1 MVTRLCVFFS
11 NYVCFF
17 ETMYVKN
24 VINYLL
30 TVLYCYAIWKQN
42 EMRSVLATKWEDVVV
57 SAPPHPIQYCLTNT
71 YKVLVLS
78 SVAVL
83 VAPNFKCIQLERGVC
98 VCVWNL
104 KEHCVTLLLLHV
116 QRGKVSLLPS
126 ADEYYMRGGI
136 RAVAPVWSCVCVSWD
151 DSLMC
156 CAPSCGCGGS
166 SWSGHSHGHRVEE
179 DGVPVSFS
187 GLFLGTLFK
196 YSVR

>member
-17 ETMYVKN
+17 ETMYVKS

-42 EMRSVLATKWEDVVV
+42 EMHSVLATKWEDVVV

-98 VCVWNL
+98 VC
-104 KEHCVTLLLLHV
+104 ET
-116 QRGKVSLLPS
+116 
-126 ADEYYMRGGI
+126 
-136 RAVAPVWSCVCVSWD
+136 
-151 DSLMC
+151 
-156 CAPSCGCGGS
+156 
-166 SWSGHSHGHRVEE
+166 
-179 DGVPVSFS
+179 
-187 GLFLGTLFK
+187 
-196 YSVR
+196 

>member
-1 MVTRLCVFFS
+1 MLCNLEAKWNAFGFS
-11 NYVCFF
+11 NQMGRRCSFCTTPSNPVLFNKHIQSIGTVFSRSTSC
-17 ETMYVKN
+17 TKLQMYPAGKR
-24 VINYLL
+24 
-30 TVLYCYAIWKQN
+30 C
-42 EMRSVLATKWEDVVV
+42 
-57 SAPPHPIQYCLTNT
+57 
-71 YKVLVLS
+71 
-78 SVAVL
+78 
-83 VAPNFKCIQLERGVC
+83 VC

-136 RAVAPVWSCVCVSWD
+136 RALAPVWSCVCVSWD